1 MAEKKEKAVPKKTA
15 SKPKS
20 SDLPPVGSA
29 EYKSLV
35 LQGII
40 KEK

>member
-1 MAEKKEKAVPKKTA
+1 MVDKKEKADSKKTA
-15 SKPKS
+15 NKPKKS
-20 SDLPPVGSA
+20 ELPPEGSA

-40 KEK
+40 KAK

>member
-1 MAEKKEKAVPKKTA
+1 MVDKKEKADSKKTA
-15 SKPKS
+15 NKPKS
-20 SDLPPVGSA
+20 SVLPPVGSA

>member
-1 MAEKKEKAVPKKTA
+1 MVDKKENAEFEKTA
-15 SKPKS
+15 SKPKKS
-20 SDLPPVGSA
+20 ELPPEGSA
-29 EYKSLV
+29 EYKSLI